1 MSNPGQ
7 GAAGQAPTLLLRL
20 LPGVMAHDSA
30 TEGHLRFTGPLRDI
44 TWRPPVGASRAF
56 DALRAGVGLLAIGD
70 TPLLPA
76 SLGPN
81 GLALALLRGGQA
93 ELRVRLGPGQEA
105 RLYTTRPGPGW
116 RAAPA
121 QDGPWRLASDAA
133 LEPYGGMAGGAVLG
147 AASTTVQAEVPAGP
161 WLGTLFATWPAA
173 AVEAAGPLECA
184 LRWAGLAEPAGAA
197 PPPWAASGWTSAE
210 WRFHRL
216 TTDRGPPG
224 QESPEKTRLELPAEL
239 PSGHGIP
246 LPPAPPETP
255 LSQLLATRRSARH
268 HGASPL
274 PLATLAALLHRCL
287 RDLGPLSAQTPAL
300 RHRPYPSAGARQ
312 ALDWFVA
319 AGDVAGLEAGLYRYA
334 PAAHGFEPV
343 VGAGPP
349 QDLLAEAAAAWGTA
363 EAPPQ
368 ALVMA
373 TCRMHRLTPRY
384 AGLAYRLALL
394 EAGCA
399 LQSLSLAAAEAG
411 VAACILGSGSAS
423 RFAAYSGLAAE
434 SAAPIAWLAVGSS
447 AAGSESIAQ

>member
-7 GAAGQAPTLLLRL
+7 GADGPAPTLLLRL
-20 LPGVMAHDSA
+20 LPGVMAQGGA
-30 TEGHLRFTGPLRDI
+30 AEGYLRFTGPLRDI
-44 TWRPPVGASRAF
+44 TWRPPAGAAHAF
-56 DALRAGVGLLAIGD
+56 DALCAGVVLIAHGD
-70 TPLLPA
+70 TPNLPA
-76 SLGPN
+76 SLGPS
-81 GLALALLRGGQA
+81 GLALALLRAGQA
-93 ELRVRLGPGQEA
+93 ELRVRLGSGQEA
-105 RLYTTRPGPGW
+105 RLLSTRPGPGW
-116 RAAPA
+116 RAVPAPT
-121 QDGPWRLASDAA
+121 QGEPWRLAADAA
-133 LEPYGGMAGGAVLG
+133 LEPYGGAAGGAVLG
-147 AASTTVQAEVPAGP
+147 AAGTTVHAELPAGP
-161 WLGTLFATWPAA
+161 WLGALFAPWPA
-173 AVEAAGPLECA
+173 EAAGPLECA

-197 PPPWAASGWTSAE
+197 PPAWVASGWTAAE

-224 QESPEKTRLELPAEL
+224 QETPETTQLELPAAL

-255 LSQLLATRRSARH
+255 LSQLLVQRRSERH
-268 HGASPL
+268 HGAVPL

-287 RDLGPLSAQTPAL
+287 RDLGPLSAETPAL

-334 PAAHGFEPV
+334 PAAHAFEPV
-343 VGAGPP
+343 GAEGPP
-349 QDLLAEAAAAWGTA
+349 RGLLAEAAAAWGA
-363 EAPPQ
+363 PEAPPQ
-368 ALVMA
+368 ALLMA
-373 TCRMHRLTPRY
+373 TCRMGRLTPRY
-384 AGLAYRLALL
+384 AGLAYRLALI

-434 SAAPIAWLAVGSS
+434 AAAPIAWLAVGSS
-447 AAGSESIAQ
+447 AAGSDSIAQ